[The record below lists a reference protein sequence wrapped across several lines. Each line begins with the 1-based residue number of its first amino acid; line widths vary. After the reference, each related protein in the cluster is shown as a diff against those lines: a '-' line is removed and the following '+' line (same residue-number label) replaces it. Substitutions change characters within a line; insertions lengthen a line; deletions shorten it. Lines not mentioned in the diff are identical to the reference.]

1 MVRTRSMEIH
11 AQTLPSSSQSP
22 EMAAME
28 KQVRDLTTNLQELT
42 QQNQVLNQ
50 KLLQHETEKQREK
63 DKGKSKERG
72 DAESRQEQQQEQQH
86 EQCQE
91 QEGETKGEN
100 TRITGEESSAKW
112 EQEMKAMRIQMGE
125 MKDKFKGRT
134 AKNLDDLVH
143 TTDSPFTKVV
153 ISFPLPSKFRMPSL
167 ETFDGSK
174 DPLDHLE
181 SFKTVMCLQ
190 GVPDEIMCRA
200 FPTTLK
206 GPARVWFKKITPGS
220 VGSFAQLSRLF
231 FNHFIGGQRY
241 GRPTTHLL
249 NIKQKEGETLRSYL
263 TRFNKET
270 LLVDGADD
278 KVVLTAF
285 ISGLQ
290 AGDFLFSVYKDPP
303 STMTE
308 MMYEAQRHMNGEEAL
323 LARDQTIGKKRK
335 WEHSDRPAES
345 HETRPKAQRNRNR
358 RQEDRSGRGFNE
370 RFNHFTPL
378 NAPVDHIFMQ
388 IRNDPALKDYGH
400 NTEDCYDL
408 KRQIEE
414 LIKQGK
420 LQRFVE
426 RGQREGR
433 PQGPRQ
439 QRPPE
444 EVLPRPP
451 PLGEIHVITG
461 GVATRGTSRSSRKA
475 YARQIHNMLKE
486 DARKVFHPHDDAL
499 VVTLEIAGYSTRR
512 VLIDNGSSADIIY
525 LTAFQQ
531 MRIDKDQLRPIETPL
546 VGFAGTSVYPLGIIT
561 LQLIAGTYPKQ
572 ATKKVDF
579 LVVDC
584 PSAYNVIIG
593 RPTLNRLP
601 SCHFNVPPPEPV
613 HQALIVEERQNIAE
627 PTEELEEIVLVEGLH
642 NEKKTTQIGT
652 SMKGEVRDSIVRFL
666 RENADIFA
674 WSHADMPGISTK
686 VVAHQLNVNPS
697 FHPVKQKRRV
707 FAPER
712 NAAITEEVDKLLQ
725 AGFIRDVYYPEWLAN
740 VVMVK
745 KSTGKWRMCV
755 DFTDLNKAYP
765 KDSYPLPRIDQLVDS
780 TAGHKL
786 LSFMDAFSG
795 YNQIQM
801 AEEDQEKTAFITSR
815 GLFCY
820 KVMPFGLKNAG
831 ATYQRLVN
839 KMFHDQIGRNVE
851 VYVDDMLVKSK
862 KDDDHLADLKETFQA
877 LRRYNMKLNPAKCV
891 FGVSSGKFLG
901 FMVSQ
906 RGIEANPD
914 KIKAILEM
922 TPPKTVKEVQ
932 SLTGKAAALNRFVS
946 RSTDKCLPFFKI
958 LRKAFQWMEECQ
970 QAFEE
975 LKVYLTSPPLL
986 SPSQTGE
993 ALYLYLA
1000 VSTSA
1005 VSSALIREKEC
1016 VQKPVYYTSR
1026 ALRGAEERYTNMEK
1040 LAFAL
1045 LIASRKLRPYFQA
1058 HSIIVMTDYPI
1069 RKAMNKPDAAGRL
1082 VQWSIE
1088 MGEFDIDYRPRT
1100 AIKAQALADFI
1111 AEFTHPLKEDE
1122 KSGEGEAWTVN
1133 IDGSSTK
1140 EMSGAG
1146 VILVSPEKDK
1156 FEYALQLRFRATN
1169 NEAEYEALLAGLKLS
1184 KSMGIKALTIKSD
1197 SQLIVGQV
1205 KGEYEAKED
1214 RMKKYLTAVK
1224 TLLTHFEKVELLQ
1237 IPREDNVAADRL
1249 AREGTLPADRTEAH
1263 KLRIRASHFRLLG
1276 GILYKMGFSRPHLRC
1291 LSPEEANYVIREV
1304 HEGICGNHSGAR
1316 SLAHKLTRAG
1326 YYWPSLLHDATQYV
1340 KTCDKC
1346 QRFTNIPRVPPEEI
1360 TPITSP
1366 WPFAQWGLD
1375 IMGPFPAV
1383 ICRFGIPR
1391 VLISDNGKQ
1400 FDNGPFREMCSQL
1413 NIKNHY
1419 SSPRHPQA
1427 NGQVEVTNRTLLKQI
1442 KTRLEGA
1449 KSMWVEELPSVLWAY
1464 RTTVR
1469 TPTKET
1475 PFKLT
1480 FGTEA
1485 VIPVEIGLTTFRT
1498 TFHREEENEGQLR
1511 LNLDLLD
1518 ETREKAAQRI
1528 ALYQG
1533 RMARY
1538 YNTKVKLRRFEV
1550 GDWVLRKV
1558 TQATKDPSQGKLGP
1572 NWEGPYKVIQYYR
1585 RGTYHLEDRHGK
1597 KLPHPWNAEHLKNMF
1612 AIARILSIVTL
1623 TGVNTTRIPK
1633 VRHLRGAQVRHP
1645 RGAPVR
1651 HPRGAQVRHPRG
1663 APVRHPRGARVRHP
1677 SGANVRHPRGALT
1690 TEDRQDRS
1698 SVYYHVRHPSGA
1710 FIEED
1715 LQESSF
1721 VYYHVRHPSG
1731 AFIEEDLQESSSVYY
1746 HVRHPSGAFIEEDLQ
1761 ESSSVYYRVRHPSG
1775 AFIEEDLQ
1783 ESSSVYYHVR
1793 YPSGAFIEEDL

>member
-1 MVRTRSMEIH
+1 MRLRSRRKRTRER
-11 AQTLPSSSQSP
+11 
-22 EMAAME
+22 
-28 KQVRDLTTNLQELT
+28 VRKGGMLSL
-42 QQNQVLNQ
+42 
-50 KLLQHETEKQREK
+50 
-63 DKGKSKERG
+63 GKSNNRNNNKNN
-72 DAESRQEQQQEQQH
+72 SRNNN
-86 EQCQE
+86 
-91 QEGETKGEN
+91 KSN
-100 TRITGEESSAKW
+100 AKNKRD
-112 EQEMKAMRIQMGE
+112 E
-125 MKDKFKGRT
+125 FKGRA

-143 TTDSPFTKVV
+143 TTDSSFTKAV

-323 LARDQTIGKKRK
+323 LARDQTKGKKRK
-335 WEHSDRPAES
+335 WEHPDRPAES

-388 IRNDPALKDYGH
+388 IRNDPALKWPGKLLTDPDKRQRDKYCRFHRDHGH

-439 QRPPE
+439 QRPPV

-461 GVATRGTSRSSRKA
+461 GVAAGGTSRSSRKA
-475 YARQIHNMLKE
+475 YARQIHNVLVTQKMDKKPRLEDLPITFAEE

-561 LQLIAGTYPKQ
+561 LQIIAGTYPKQ
-572 ATKKVDF
+572 ATKKVNF

-593 RPTLNRLP
+593 CPTLNRLRAVTSTYHLLVRFP
-601 SCHFNVPPPEPV
+601 TENGIGEMRGDQVMARECYLTSTSTEPV

-642 NEKKTTQIGT
+642 NEKKTTWIGT
-652 SMKGEVRDSIVRFL
+652 SMTEGVRDSIVRFL

-686 VVAHQLNVNPS
+686 
-697 FHPVKQKRRV
+697 
-707 FAPER
+707 R
-712 NAAITEEVDKLLQ
+712 NAAIMEEVDKLLK
-725 AGFIRDVYYPEWLAN
+725 AGFIREVYYPKWLAN

-755 DFTDLNKAYP
+755 DFTDLNKACP

-815 GLFCY
+815 GLFYY

-862 KDDDHLADLKETFQA
+862 KDDNHLVDLKETFQA
-877 LRRYNMKLNPAKCV
+877 LRRYNMKLNLAKCV

-922 TPPKTVKEVQ
+922 SPPKTVKEVQ

-958 LRKAFQWMEECQ
+958 LRKAFQWTEECQ

-975 LKVYLTSPPLL
+975 LK
-986 SPSQTGE
+986 
-993 ALYLYLA
+993 
-1000 VSTSA
+1000 
-1005 VSSALIREKEC
+1005 
-1016 VQKPVYYTSR
+1016 KPVYYTSR

-1058 HSIIVMTDYPI
+1058 HSIIVMTYYPI

-1082 VQWSIE
+1082 IQWSIE
-1088 MGEFDIDYRPRT
+1088 MSEFDIDYRPRT

-1111 AEFTHPLKEDE
+1111 AEFTHPLKEDKQSE
-1122 KSGEGEAWTVN
+1122 ECKAWTMN

-1146 VILVSPEKDK
+1146 VVLVFPQKDK
-1156 FEYALQLRFRATN
+1156 FEYALQLHFRATN
-1169 NEAEYEALLAGLKLS
+1169 NEGEYEALLAGLKLS
-1184 KSMGIKALTIKSD
+1184 KSMGIKALTVKSD

-1214 RMKKYLTAVK
+1214 RMKKYLTVVK
-1224 TLLTHFEKVELLQ
+1224 DLLTYFEKVEFLQ

-1249 AREGTLPADRTEAH
+1249 ARLASLGIEIDGFIEIQRRPSTEGEETVNSITVVTTWMSPLIRYLREGTLPTDRAEAH
-1263 KLRIRASHFRLLG
+1263 KLRIRASHFRLMG

-1304 HEGICGNHSGAR
+1304 HEGICGNHSGAK
-1316 SLAHKLTRAG
+1316 SLAHKLTKAG

-1346 QRFTNIPRVPPEEI
+1346 QRFANVPRVPPEEI

-1375 IMGPFPAV
+1375 IMGPFPVGTKQAKFLVVAIDYFTKWVEAEPLATISEKNVRSFVWKAV

-1498 TFHREEENEGQLR
+1498 TFHREEENEGQLC

-1538 YNTKVKLRRFEV
+1538 YNTKAP
-1550 GDWVLRKV
+1550 
-1558 TQATKDPSQGKLGP
+1558 TGKALTRSP
-1572 NWEGPYKVIQYYR
+1572 NITE
-1585 RGTYHLEDRHGK
+1585 
-1597 KLPHPWNAEHLKNMF
+1597 
-1612 AIARILSIVTL
+1612 
-1623 TGVNTTRIPK
+1623 
-1633 VRHLRGAQVRHP
+1633 
-1645 RGAPVR
+1645 GAPIIWKTVMER
-1651 HPRGAQVRHPRG
+1651 SYLILGTLSTSRSTTLELDTHEVHKLDTYVVHKLDTHEVHQLDTHEVHKLDTHVVQMLDTHEVHLQQKTVKT
-1663 APVRHPRGARVRHP
+1663 AP
-1677 SGANVRHPRGALT
+1677 L
-1690 TEDRQDRS
+1690 
-1698 SVYYHVRHPSGA
+1698 

-1715 LQESSF
+1715 LQESSS
-1721 VYYHVRHPSG
+1721 VCYHVRHPRG
-1731 AFIEEDLQESSSVYY
+1731 AFIEEDLQESSSVCY
-1746 HVRHPSGAFIEEDLQ
+1746 HVRHPRGAFIEEDLQ
-1761 ESSSVYYRVRHPSG
+1761 ESSSVCYHVRHPRG

-1783 ESSSVYYHVR
+1783 ESSSVCYHVR
-1793 YPSGAFIEEDL
+1793 HPRGAFMEEYLP